1 MDPEQPSVPVSGT
14 SRRSFTPILFLV
26 GVVFFFLPFVDI
38 RCNNVSLQ
46 QISGINLA
54 TGFKIKTTP
63 NGSLLDNLD
72 RSNNDDITFN
82 KDAEVRDLN
91 VYALVALVLGIGGL
105 IISLINFKGREV
117 LGVVAGIGAAVAL
130 IGLMADIRSQVKLN
144 LSTKTDIANIQ
155 LAVDLPPWFYIT
167 IAVFLAGAILSYKA
181 IKENR
186 RCQPDFKQTSCIRRI
201 PG

>member
-1 MDPEQPSVPVSGT
+1 MDPEQPSVPVSSA

-72 RSNNDDITFN
+72 RSNKDDITFN

-91 VYALVALVLGIGGL
+91 VYALVALILGIGGL
-105 IISLINFKGREV
+105 IISLVNFRGREV
-117 LGVVAGIGAAVAL
+117 LGVVAGIGASVAL

-144 LSTKTDIANIQ
+144 LSAKTDIANIR
-155 LAVDLPPWFYIT
+155 LAVDFTPWFYIT

-181 IKENR
+181 IKGK
-186 RCQPDFKQTSCIRRI
+186 PPMPT
-201 PG
+201 